1 MQCCQWIE
9 QQELDQIPGQY
20 FHQNLQTTF
29 ETWKFIQVYKVPYSS
44 LFGNGKN
51 IKFERGEVNIMA
63 VGENIKWGRG
73 EGNGNFGKKIK
84 IKKNGVREE
93 YQVVG
98 RFIHPCIY
106 LLISVSDSMLCNNFN
121 KRISGCPAQ
130 PCIQL
135 LCLIFYCYWC
145 CCLQSTAE

>member
-1 MQCCQWIE
+1 MKCCWWIE
-9 QQELDQIPGQY
+9 QQELHQIPGQY

-51 IKFERGEVNIMA
+51 IKFGRGEGNIMA

-98 RFIHPCIY
+98 SFIHPCIY
-106 LLISVSDSMLCNNFN
+106 LLISISDSMLRNNFN
-121 KRISGCPAQ
+121 KRISGATLHLVALFD
-130 PCIQL
+130 L
-135 LCLIFYCYWC
+135 LLLLVLLFTIYC
-145 CCLQSTAE
+145 